1 MSSKII
7 LVNIFRWLVL
17 LFVQIFLLRNMAFYN
32 LSTPFIYVLFI
43 LVLPFNIPNLLLY
56 VIAFITGLT
65 LDAFYDTLGVHTS
78 ACIALAFV
86 RILFISVSLNRE
98 AIDEPEPSLGNMG
111 FRWFSLYAVLCI
123 FVHHFVLFFLE
134 AFKLTSLSYT
144 LGRTLLSVVFTLF
157 TVLLVEFI
165 FHNRKSA

>member
-1 MSSKII
+1 MNGRTI
-7 LVNIFRWLVL
+7 LINIFRWIVL
-17 LFVQIFLLRNMAFYN
+17 LGVQIFLLRNMTFYN

-43 LVLPFNIPNLLLY
+43 LVLPFQTPNLLLY

-65 LDAFYDTLGVHTS
+65 LDTFYDTVGVHTS
-78 ACIALAFV
+78 ACVALTFV
-86 RILFISVSLNRE
+86 RILFISVSLNRD

-123 FVHHFVLFFLE
+123 FAHHLVLFFLE
-134 AFKLTSLSYT
+134 AFKFTSLAYT
-144 LGRTLLSVVFTLF
+144 LGRTLLSVVFTIF

>member
-1 MSSKII
+1 MNSRVI
-7 LVNIFRWLVL
+7 LVNIFRWMVL
-17 LFVQIFLLRNMAFYN
+17 LFIQIFLLRNMAFYN

-43 LVLPFNIPNLLLY
+43 LVLPFHIPNLLLY
-56 VIAFITGLT
+56 IIAFLTGLT
-65 LDAFYDTLGVHTS
+65 LDSFYDTLGVHTS

-98 AIDEPEPSLGNMG
+98 SIDEPEPSLGNMG

-123 FVHHFVLFFLE
+123 FAHHVVLFFLE
-134 AFKLTSLSYT
+134 AFKFTSLTYT

>member
-1 MSSKII
+1 MSGRVI
-7 LVNIFRWLVL
+7 LINIFRWLVL

-32 LSTPFIYVLFI
+32 LSTPFIYVLFL
-43 LVLPFNIPNLLLY
+43 LVLPFGTPNLLLY

-78 ACIALAFV
+78 ACVALVFV

-98 AIDEPEPSLGNMG
+98 AVDEPEPSLGNMG
-111 FRWFSLYAVLCI
+111 FKWFSLYAVLCT
-123 FVHHFVLFFLE
+123 FVHHLVLFFLE
-134 AFKLTSLSYT
+134 AFKLTELGYT
-144 LGRTLLSVVFTLF
+144 LGRTLLSVIFTLF